1 MRVSSVR
8 LRRLSRVL
16 LATLVLAGVQASV
29 ALAQTAQ
36 DIYAQ
41 RWVVVSSNAG
51 KQTFIR
57 NMVDNNSFYSQCSA
71 WSITWIVLPESSS

>member
-8 LRRLSRVL
+8 LRRASRVL
-16 LATLVLAGVQASV
+16 LVTLELAGVQASL

-36 DIYAQ
+36 DTYAQ

-57 NMVDNNSFYSQCSA
+57 NMVDNNNFYSQCSA

>member
-8 LRRLSRVL
+8 LRRASRVL
-16 LATLVLAGVQASV
+16 LVTLELAGVQASL

-57 NMVDNNSFYSQCSA
+57 NMVDNNNFYSQCSA

>member
-1 MRVSSVR
+1 MRVSRVR
-8 LRRLSRVL
+8 LRRASRVL
-16 LATLVLAGVQASV
+16 LVTLELAGVQASL

-71 WSITWIVLPESSS
+71 WNITWIVLPESSS